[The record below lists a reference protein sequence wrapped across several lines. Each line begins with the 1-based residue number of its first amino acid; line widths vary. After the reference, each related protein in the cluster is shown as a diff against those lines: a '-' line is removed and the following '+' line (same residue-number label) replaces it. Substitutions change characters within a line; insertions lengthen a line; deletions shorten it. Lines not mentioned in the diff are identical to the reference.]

1 MMMADLIEGRR
12 VVAVHVD
19 SEVTLLML
27 DDGTQI
33 TIEGHVWV
41 QPQSQS

>member
-1 MMMADLIEGRR
+1 MIAEWIEGRR

-19 SEVTLLML
+19 KEVTIFML

-41 QPQSQS
+41 YPPR